1 MKKIAGIDGS
11 KGGWVCISGYENNY
25 KELKFEKLKEFN
37 DIKSKNFN
45 LVLVD
50 IPIGL
55 DIDLKKGGRIVDKLA
70 RKELL
75 TNKSSIFNAPS
86 RLVLEA
92 KNYEEAN
99 KINKNKGMGL
109 SKQSWN
115 LVKKI
120 KEVDDFIRNS
130 NKTIIFESHPEI
142 IFQVMKKDKV
152 STKKKNDEGIIER
165 RNLLEKNGFNKVFL
179 EKNLLAKDSFYK
191 KDDFVENTKKKKR
204 KDIDGHEIPDDA
216 PEGWWWHQ
224 KPSRWREEGKHDVF
238 LQGWDHG
245 IY

>member
-11 KGGWVCISGYENNY
+11 KGGWVCVSGYENNF

-37 DIKSKNFN
+37 DIKSKDFD

-92 KNYEEAN
+92 TNYEEAN

-142 IFQVMKKDKV
+142 IFQVMKRDKV

-179 EKNLLAKDSFYK
+179 ERNLSAKDSFYK
-191 KDDFVENTKKKKR
+191 KDDFIDACSLFWSANRAIAKTEVKIPN
-204 KDIDGHEIPDDA
+204 DILLDS
-216 PEGWWWHQ
+216 EGIIMQ
-224 KPSRWREEGKHDVF
+224 IKV
-238 LQGWDHG
+238 
-245 IY
+245 

>member
-11 KGGWVCISGYENNY
+11 KGGWVCVSGYENNF

-37 DIKSKNFN
+37 DIKSKDFD

-142 IFQVMKKDKV
+142 IFQVMKRDKV

-179 EKNLLAKDSFYK
+179 ERNLSAKDSFYK
-191 KDDFVENTKKKKR
+191 KDDFIDACSLFWSANRAIAKTEVKIPN
-204 KDIDGHEIPDDA
+204 DIVLDS
-216 PEGWWWHQ
+216 EGIIMQ
-224 KPSRWREEGKHDVF
+224 IKV
-238 LQGWDHG
+238 
-245 IY
+245 

>member
-11 KGGWVCISGYENNY
+11 KGGWVCVSGYENNY

-120 KEVDDFIRNS
+120 KEVDEFIKNS
-130 NKTIIFESHPEI
+130 NKTMIFESHPEI

-191 KDDFVENTKKKKR
+191 KDDFIDACSLFWSANRVIASIEVKIPN
-204 KDIDGHEIPDDA
+204 DIVLDS
-216 PEGWWWHQ
+216 EGIIMQ
-224 KPSRWREEGKHDVF
+224 IKV
-238 LQGWDHG
+238 
-245 IY
+245 

>member
-11 KGGWVCISGYENNY
+11 KGGWVCVSGYENNF

-37 DIKSKNFN
+37 DIKSKDFN

-55 DIDLKKGGRIVDKLA
+55 EINLKKGGRIVDKLA

-120 KEVDDFIRNS
+120 KEVDEFIKNS
-130 NKTIIFESHPEI
+130 NKTMIFESHPEI

-152 STKKKNDEGIIER
+152 STC
-165 RNLLEKNGFNKVFL
+165 LLYT
-179 EKNLLAKDSFYK
+179 S
-191 KDDFVENTKKKKR
+191 
-204 KDIDGHEIPDDA
+204 
-216 PEGWWWHQ
+216 
-224 KPSRWREEGKHDVF
+224 PSPRDQRGSRMPSSA
-238 LQGWDHG
+238 
-245 IY
+245 

>member
-11 KGGWVCISGYENNY
+11 KGGWVCVSGYENNF

-37 DIKSKNFN
+37 DIKSKDFD

-55 DIDLKKGGRIVDKLA
+55 DINLKKGGRIVDKLA

-142 IFQVMKKDKV
+142 IFQVMKRDKV

-179 EKNLLAKDSFYK
+179 ERNLSAKDSFYK
-191 KDDFVENTKKKKR
+191 KDDFIDACSLFWSANRAIAKTEVKIPN
-204 KDIDGHEIPDDA
+204 DIVLDS
-216 PEGWWWHQ
+216 EGIIMQ
-224 KPSRWREEGKHDVF
+224 IKV
-238 LQGWDHG
+238 
-245 IY
+245 

>member
-11 KGGWVCISGYENNY
+11 KGGWVCVSGYENNF

-37 DIKSKNFN
+37 DIKSKDFN

-55 DIDLKKGGRIVDKLA
+55 DINLKKGGRIVDKLA

-120 KEVDDFIRNS
+120 KEVDEFIRNS
-130 NKTIIFESHPEI
+130 NKTAIFESHPEI

-165 RNLLEKNGFNKVFL
+165 RNLLEKNGFNKIFL
-179 EKNLLAKDSFYK
+179 EKNLSAKDSFYK
-191 KDDFVENTKKKKR
+191 KDDFIDACSLFWSANRAIAKTEVKIPN
-204 KDIDGHEIPDDA
+204 DIVLDS
-216 PEGWWWHQ
+216 EGIIMQ
-224 KPSRWREEGKHDVF
+224 IKV
-238 LQGWDHG
+238 
-245 IY
+245 

>member
-11 KGGWVCISGYENNY
+11 KGGWVCVSGYENNF

-37 DIKSKNFN
+37 DIKSKDFN

-55 DIDLKKGGRIVDKLA
+55 DINLKKGGRIVDKLA

-142 IFQVMKKDKV
+142 IFQVMKRDKV

-179 EKNLLAKDSFYK
+179 KRNLSAKDSFYK
-191 KDDFVENTKKKKR
+191 KDDFIDACSLFWSANRAIAKTEVKIPN
-204 KDIDGHEIPDDA
+204 DIVLDS
-216 PEGWWWHQ
+216 EGIIMQ
-224 KPSRWREEGKHDVF
+224 IKV
-238 LQGWDHG
+238 
-245 IY
+245 

>member
-1 MKKIAGIDGS
+1 M
-11 KGGWVCISGYENNY
+11 
-25 KELKFEKLKEFN
+25 KFEKLKEFN
-37 DIKSKNFN
+37 DIKSKDFD

-55 DIDLKKGGRIVDKLA
+55 DINLKKGGRIVDKLA

-92 KNYEEAN
+92 TNYEEAN

-142 IFQVMKKDKV
+142 IFQVMKRDKV

-179 EKNLLAKDSFYK
+179 ERNLSAKDSFYK
-191 KDDFVENTKKKKR
+191 KDDFIDACSLFWSANRAIAKTEVKIPN
-204 KDIDGHEIPDDA
+204 DIVLDS
-216 PEGWWWHQ
+216 EGIIMQ
-224 KPSRWREEGKHDVF
+224 IKV
-238 LQGWDHG
+238 
-245 IY
+245 

>member
-11 KGGWVCISGYENNY
+11 KGGWVCVSGYENNY

-120 KEVDDFIRNS
+120 KEVDEFIKNS

-191 KDDFVENTKKKKR
+191 KDDFIDACSLFWSANRAMAKTEVKIPN
-204 KDIDGHEIPDDA
+204 DIVLDS
-216 PEGWWWHQ
+216 EGIIMQ
-224 KPSRWREEGKHDVF
+224 IKV
-238 LQGWDHG
+238 
-245 IY
+245 

>member
-11 KGGWVCISGYENNY
+11 KGGWVCVSGYENNFR
-25 KELKFEKLKEFN
+25 KLKFEKLEKFH
-37 DIKSKNFN
+37 DIKLKDFN

-86 RLVLEA
+86 RLVLDA

-99 KINKNKGMGL
+99 KINKSKGMGL

-120 KEVDDFIRNS
+120 KEVDEYIRNS

-142 IFQVMKKDKV
+142 IFQIMKRDKV
-152 STKKKNDEGIIER
+152 SSKKKNKEGIIER
-165 RNLLEKNGFNKVFL
+165 RNLLVKSGFDKVFL
-179 EKNLLAKDSFYK
+179 ERNLSAKDNFYK
-191 KDDFVENTKKKKR
+191 QDDF
-204 KDIDGHEIPDDA
+204 IDACSLFWSANRAIANSEVKIPNDTVLDS
-216 PEGWWWHQ
+216 EGIIMQ
-224 KPSRWREEGKHDVF
+224 IKV
-238 LQGWDHG
+238 
-245 IY
+245 

>member
-11 KGGWVCISGYENNY
+11 KGGWVCVSGYENNFR
-25 KELKFEKLKEFN
+25 ELKFEKLEKFH
-37 DIKSKNFN
+37 DIKLKDFN

-86 RLVLEA
+86 RLVLNA

-99 KINKNKGMGL
+99 KINKSKGMGL

-120 KEVDDFIRNS
+120 KEVDEYIRNS

-142 IFQVMKKDKV
+142 IFQIMKRDKV
-152 STKKKNDEGIIER
+152 SSKKKNKEGIIER
-165 RNLLEKNGFNKVFL
+165 KNLLVKSGFDKVFL
-179 EKNLLAKDSFYK
+179 ERNLSAKDNFYK
-191 KDDFVENTKKKKR
+191 QDDF
-204 KDIDGHEIPDDA
+204 IDACSLFWSANRAIANSEVKIPNDTLLDS
-216 PEGWWWHQ
+216 EGIIMQ
-224 KPSRWREEGKHDVF
+224 IKV
-238 LQGWDHG
+238 
-245 IY
+245 

>member
-11 KGGWVCISGYENNY
+11 KGGWVCVSGYENNF
-25 KELKFEKLKEFN
+25 KELKFEKLEKFH
-37 DIKSKNFN
+37 DIKLKDFN

-55 DIDLKKGGRIVDKLA
+55 DIDQKKGGRIVDRLA

-86 RLVLEA
+86 RLVLDA

-99 KINKNKGMGL
+99 KINKSKGMGL

-120 KEVDDFIRNS
+120 KEVDEYIRNS

-142 IFQVMKKDKV
+142 IFQIMKRDKV
-152 STKKKNDEGIIER
+152 SSKKKNKEGIIER
-165 RNLLEKNGFNKVFL
+165 RNLLVKSGFDKVFL
-179 EKNLLAKDSFYK
+179 ERNLSAKDNFYK
-191 KDDFVENTKKKKR
+191 QDDF
-204 KDIDGHEIPDDA
+204 IDACSLFWSANRAIANSEVKIPNDTVLDS
-216 PEGWWWHQ
+216 EGIIMQ
-224 KPSRWREEGKHDVF
+224 IKV
-238 LQGWDHG
+238 
-245 IY
+245 

>member
-11 KGGWVCISGYENNY
+11 KGGWVCVSGYENNFR
-25 KELKFEKLKEFN
+25 ELKFEKLEKFH
-37 DIKSKNFN
+37 DIKLKDFN

-86 RLVLEA
+86 RLVLNA

-99 KINKNKGMGL
+99 KINKSKGMGL

-120 KEVDDFIRNS
+120 KEVDEYIRNS

-142 IFQVMKKDKV
+142 IFQIMKRDKV
-152 STKKKNDEGIIER
+152 SSKKKNKEGIIER
-165 RNLLEKNGFNKVFL
+165 RNLLVKSGFDKVFL
-179 EKNLLAKDSFYK
+179 ERNLSAKDNFYK
-191 KDDFVENTKKKKR
+191 QDDF
-204 KDIDGHEIPDDA
+204 IDACSLFWSANRAIANSEVKIPNDTLLDS
-216 PEGWWWHQ
+216 EGIIMQ
-224 KPSRWREEGKHDVF
+224 IKV
-238 LQGWDHG
+238 
-245 IY
+245 

>member
-11 KGGWVCISGYENNY
+11 KGGWVCVSGYENNY

-55 DIDLKKGGRIVDKLA
+55 DINLKKGGRIVDKLA

-86 RLVLEA
+86 RLVLKA

-120 KEVDDFIRNS
+120 KEVDEFIKNS

-191 KDDFVENTKKKKR
+191 KDDFIDACSLFWSANRVITKTEVKIPN
-204 KDIDGHEIPDDA
+204 DIFLDS
-216 PEGWWWHQ
+216 EGIIMQ
-224 KPSRWREEGKHDVF
+224 IKV
-238 LQGWDHG
+238 
-245 IY
+245 

>member
-11 KGGWVCISGYENNY
+11 KGGWVCVSGYQNNF
-25 KELKFEKLKEFN
+25 KELKFEKLKGFN
-37 DIKSKNFN
+37 DIKSKDFN

-120 KEVDDFIRNS
+120 KEVDEFIKNS

-152 STKKKNDEGIIER
+152 STKKKNEEGIIER

-191 KDDFVENTKKKKR
+191 KDDFIDACSLFWSANRAMAKTEVKIPN
-204 KDIDGHEIPDDA
+204 DIVLDS
-216 PEGWWWHQ
+216 EGIIMQ
-224 KPSRWREEGKHDVF
+224 IKV
-238 LQGWDHG
+238 
-245 IY
+245 

>member
-11 KGGWVCISGYENNY
+11 KGGWVCVSGYENNF
-25 KELKFEKLKEFN
+25 KELKFEKLKEFD
-37 DIKSKNFN
+37 DIKSKDFN

-55 DIDLKKGGRIVDKLA
+55 DINLKKGGRIVDKLA

-142 IFQVMKKDKV
+142 IFQVMKRDKV

-179 EKNLLAKDSFYK
+179 ERNLSAKDSFYK
-191 KDDFVENTKKKKR
+191 KDDFIDACSLFWSANRAIAKTEVKIPN
-204 KDIDGHEIPDDA
+204 DIVLDS
-216 PEGWWWHQ
+216 EGIIMQ
-224 KPSRWREEGKHDVF
+224 IKV
-238 LQGWDHG
+238 
-245 IY
+245 

>member
-11 KGGWVCISGYENNY
+11 KGGWVCVSGYQNNF
-25 KELKFEKLKEFN
+25 KELKFEKLKGFN
-37 DIKSKNFN
+37 DIKSKDFN

-120 KEVDDFIRNS
+120 KEVDEFIKNS

-191 KDDFVENTKKKKR
+191 KDDFIDACSLFWSANRAMAKTEVKIPN
-204 KDIDGHEIPDDA
+204 DIVLDS
-216 PEGWWWHQ
+216 EGIIMQ
-224 KPSRWREEGKHDVF
+224 IKV
-238 LQGWDHG
+238 
-245 IY
+245 

>member
-11 KGGWVCISGYENNY
+11 KGGWVCVSGYENNF
-25 KELKFEKLKEFN
+25 KKLKFEKLEKFH
-37 DIKSKNFN
+37 DVKSKNFN

-86 RLVLEA
+86 RLVLDA

-99 KINKNKGMGL
+99 KINKSKGMGL

-120 KEVDDFIRNS
+120 KEVDKYIRDS
-130 NKTIIFESHPEI
+130 NETIIFESHPEI
-142 IFQVMKKDKV
+142 IFQIMKRGRVSSKKKMKK
-152 STKKKNDEGIIER
+152 E
-165 RNLLEKNGFNKVFL
+165 
-179 EKNLLAKDSFYK
+179 
-191 KDDFVENTKKKKR
+191 
-204 KDIDGHEIPDDA
+204 
-216 PEGWWWHQ
+216 
-224 KPSRWREEGKHDVF
+224 
-238 LQGWDHG
+238 
-245 IY
+245 

>member
-11 KGGWVCISGYENNY
+11 KGGWVCVSGYENNY

-37 DIKSKNFN
+37 DIKSENFN

-99 KINKNKGMGL
+99 KINKKKGMGL

-142 IFQVMKKDKV
+142 IFQVMKRDKV
-152 STKKKNDEGIIER
+152 STKKKNEEGIIER

-179 EKNLLAKDSFYK
+179 ERNLSAKDSFYK
-191 KDDFVENTKKKKR
+191 KDDFIDACSLFWSANRAIAKTEVKIPN
-204 KDIDGHEIPDDA
+204 DIVLDS
-216 PEGWWWHQ
+216 EGIIMQ
-224 KPSRWREEGKHDVF
+224 IKV
-238 LQGWDHG
+238 
-245 IY
+245 

>member
-11 KGGWVCISGYENNY
+11 KGGWVCVSGYENNF

-37 DIKSKNFN
+37 DIKSKDFD

-55 DIDLKKGGRIVDKLA
+55 DINLKKGGRIVDKLA

-142 IFQVMKKDKV
+142 IFQVMKRDKV
-152 STKKKNDEGIIER
+152 STKKKNNEGIIER

-179 EKNLLAKDSFYK
+179 ERNLSAKDSFYK
-191 KDDFVENTKKKKR
+191 KDDFIDACSLFWSANRAIAKTEVKIPN
-204 KDIDGHEIPDDA
+204 DIVLDS
-216 PEGWWWHQ
+216 EGIIMQ
-224 KPSRWREEGKHDVF
+224 IKV
-238 LQGWDHG
+238 
-245 IY
+245 

>member
-11 KGGWVCISGYENNY
+11 KGGWVCVSGYENNF
-25 KELKFEKLKEFN
+25 KELEFEKLKEFN
-37 DIKSKNFN
+37 DIKSKDFN

-142 IFQVMKKDKV
+142 IFQVMKRDKV

-165 RNLLEKNGFNKVFL
+165 KNLLEKNGFNKVFL
-179 EKNLLAKDSFYK
+179 ERNLSAKDSFYK
-191 KDDFVENTKKKKR
+191 KDDFIDACSLFWSANRAIAKTEVKIPN
-204 KDIDGHEIPDDA
+204 DIVLDS
-216 PEGWWWHQ
+216 EGIIMQ
-224 KPSRWREEGKHDVF
+224 IKV
-238 LQGWDHG
+238 
-245 IY
+245 

>member
-11 KGGWVCISGYENNY
+11 KGGWVCVSGYENNY

-37 DIKSKNFN
+37 DIKSKDFN

-55 DIDLKKGGRIVDKLA
+55 DIDLKQGGRIVDKLA

-86 RLVLEA
+86 RLVLDA

-99 KINKNKGMGL
+99 RINKSKGMGL

-120 KEVDDFIRNS
+120 KEVDEFIKNS
-130 NKTIIFESHPEI
+130 NKTMIFESHPEI

-191 KDDFVENTKKKKR
+191 KDDFIDACSLFWSANRVITKTEVKIPN
-204 KDIDGHEIPDDA
+204 DIFLDS
-216 PEGWWWHQ
+216 EGIIMQ
-224 KPSRWREEGKHDVF
+224 IKV
-238 LQGWDHG
+238 
-245 IY
+245 

>member
-11 KGGWVCISGYENNY
+11 KGGWVCVSGYENNY

-99 KINKNKGMGL
+99 KINKKKGMGL

-142 IFQVMKKDKV
+142 IFQVMKRDKV

-179 EKNLLAKDSFYK
+179 ERNLSAKDSFYK
-191 KDDFVENTKKKKR
+191 KDDFIDACSLFWSANRAIAKTEVKIPN
-204 KDIDGHEIPDDA
+204 DIVLDS
-216 PEGWWWHQ
+216 EGIIMQ
-224 KPSRWREEGKHDVF
+224 IKV
-238 LQGWDHG
+238 
-245 IY
+245 

>member
-11 KGGWVCISGYENNY
+11 KGGWVCVSGYENNY

-86 RLVLEA
+86 RLVLDA

-99 KINKNKGMGL
+99 RINKSKGMGL

-120 KEVDDFIRNS
+120 KEVDEFIKNS
-130 NKTIIFESHPEI
+130 NKTIVFESHPEI

-191 KDDFVENTKKKKR
+191 KDDFIDACSLFWSANRVITKTEVKIPN
-204 KDIDGHEIPDDA
+204 DIFLDS
-216 PEGWWWHQ
+216 EGIIMQ
-224 KPSRWREEGKHDVF
+224 IKV
-238 LQGWDHG
+238 
-245 IY
+245 

>member
-11 KGGWVCISGYENNY
+11 KGGWVCVSGYENNF
-25 KELKFEKLKEFN
+25 KELKFEKLKEFD
-37 DIKSKNFN
+37 DIKSKDFN

-142 IFQVMKKDKV
+142 IFQVMKRDKV

-179 EKNLLAKDSFYK
+179 ERNLSAKDSFYK
-191 KDDFVENTKKKKR
+191 KDDFIDACSLFWSANRAIAKTEVKIPN
-204 KDIDGHEIPDDA
+204 DIVLDS
-216 PEGWWWHQ
+216 EGIIMQ
-224 KPSRWREEGKHDVF
+224 IKV
-238 LQGWDHG
+238 
-245 IY
+245 

>member
-11 KGGWVCISGYENNY
+11 KGGWVCVSGYENNF

-37 DIKSKNFN
+37 DIKSKDFD

-55 DIDLKKGGRIVDKLA
+55 DINLKKGGRIVDKLA

-92 KNYEEAN
+92 TNYEEAN

-142 IFQVMKKDKV
+142 IFQVMKRDKV

-179 EKNLLAKDSFYK
+179 ERNLSAKDSFYK
-191 KDDFVENTKKKKR
+191 KDDFIDACSLFWSANRAIAKTEVKIPN
-204 KDIDGHEIPDDA
+204 DIVLDS
-216 PEGWWWHQ
+216 EGIIMQ
-224 KPSRWREEGKHDVF
+224 IKV
-238 LQGWDHG
+238 
-245 IY
+245 

>member
-11 KGGWVCISGYENNY
+11 KGGWVCVSGYENNY

-37 DIKSKNFN
+37 DVKSKNFN

-86 RLVLEA
+86 RLVLDA

-99 KINKNKGMGL
+99 KINKSKGMGL

-120 KEVDDFIRNS
+120 KEVDKYIRDS
-130 NKTIIFESHPEI
+130 NETIIFESHPEI
-142 IFQVMKKDKV
+142 IFQIMKRGKV
-152 STKKKNDEGIIER
+152 SSKKKNEEGIIER
-165 RNLLEKNGFNKVFL
+165 RNLLVKNGFDKVFL
-179 EKNLLAKDSFYK
+179 ERNLSAKDNFYK
-191 KDDFVENTKKKKR
+191 QDDF
-204 KDIDGHEIPDDA
+204 IDACSLFWSANRAIANSEVKIPNDKVLDS
-216 PEGWWWHQ
+216 EGIIMQ
-224 KPSRWREEGKHDVF
+224 IKV
-238 LQGWDHG
+238 
-245 IY
+245 

>member
-11 KGGWVCISGYENNY
+11 KGGWVCVSGYENNF

-37 DIKSKNFN
+37 DIKSKDFN

-55 DIDLKKGGRIVDKLA
+55 EINLKKGGRIVDKLA

-130 NKTIIFESHPEI
+130 NKTIIFESHTEI
-142 IFQVMKKDKV
+142 IFQVMKRDKV

-179 EKNLLAKDSFYK
+179 ERNLSAKDSFYK
-191 KDDFVENTKKKKR
+191 KDDFIDACSLFWSANRAIAKTEVKIPN
-204 KDIDGHEIPDDA
+204 DIVLDS
-216 PEGWWWHQ
+216 EGIIMQ
-224 KPSRWREEGKHDVF
+224 IKV
-238 LQGWDHG
+238 
-245 IY
+245 

>member
-11 KGGWVCISGYENNY
+11 KGGWVCVSGYENNY

-109 SKQSWN
+109 SRQSWN

-120 KEVDDFIRNS
+120 KEVDEFIKNS
-130 NKTIIFESHPEI
+130 NKTIVFESHPEI

-191 KDDFVENTKKKKR
+191 KDDFIDACSLFWSANRVITKTEVKIPN
-204 KDIDGHEIPDDA
+204 DIFLDS
-216 PEGWWWHQ
+216 EGIIMQ
-224 KPSRWREEGKHDVF
+224 IKV
-238 LQGWDHG
+238 
-245 IY
+245 

>member
-11 KGGWVCISGYENNY
+11 KGGWVCVSGYENNFR
-25 KELKFEKLKEFN
+25 ELKFEKLEKFH
-37 DIKSKNFN
+37 DIKLKDFN

-86 RLVLEA
+86 RLVLNA

-99 KINKNKGMGL
+99 KINKSKGMGL

-120 KEVDDFIRNS
+120 KEVDEYIRNS

-142 IFQVMKKDKV
+142 IFQIMKRDKV
-152 STKKKNDEGIIER
+152 SSKKKNKEGIIER
-165 RNLLEKNGFNKVFL
+165 RNLLIKSGFDKVFL
-179 EKNLLAKDSFYK
+179 ERNLSAKDNFYK
-191 KDDFVENTKKKKR
+191 QDDF
-204 KDIDGHEIPDDA
+204 IDACSLFWSANRAIANSEVKIPNDTVLDS
-216 PEGWWWHQ
+216 EGIIMQ
-224 KPSRWREEGKHDVF
+224 IKV
-238 LQGWDHG
+238 
-245 IY
+245 

>member
-11 KGGWVCISGYENNY
+11 KGGWVCVSGYENNF
-25 KELKFEKLKEFN
+25 KELKFEKLKEFD
-37 DIKSKNFN
+37 DIKSKDFN

-120 KEVDDFIRNS
+120 KEVDEFIRNS

-142 IFQVMKKDKV
+142 IFQAMKRDKV

-165 RNLLEKNGFNKVFL
+165 TNLLEKNGFNKVFL
-179 EKNLLAKDSFYK
+179 EKNLSAKDSFYK
-191 KDDFVENTKKKKR
+191 KDDF
-204 KDIDGHEIPDDA
+204 IDACSLFWSANRAIAKTEIKIPNDMVLDS
-216 PEGWWWHQ
+216 EGIIMQ
-224 KPSRWREEGKHDVF
+224 IKV
-238 LQGWDHG
+238 
-245 IY
+245 

>member
-11 KGGWVCISGYENNY
+11 KGGWVCVSGYENNY

-99 KINKNKGMGL
+99 KINKKKGMGL

-120 KEVDDFIRNS
+120 KEVDEFIKNS

-142 IFQVMKKDKV
+142 IFQVMKRDKV
-152 STKKKNDEGIIER
+152 STKKKNEEGIIER

-179 EKNLLAKDSFYK
+179 ERNLSAKDSFYK
-191 KDDFVENTKKKKR
+191 KDDFIDACSLFWSANRAIAKTEVKIPN
-204 KDIDGHEIPDDA
+204 DIVLDS
-216 PEGWWWHQ
+216 EGIIMQ
-224 KPSRWREEGKHDVF
+224 IKV
-238 LQGWDHG
+238 
-245 IY
+245 

>member
-11 KGGWVCISGYENNY
+11 KGGWVCVSGYENNY

-120 KEVDDFIRNS
+120 KEVDEFIKNS

-191 KDDFVENTKKKKR
+191 KDDFIDACSLFWSANRVITKTEVKIPN
-204 KDIDGHEIPDDA
+204 DIFLDS
-216 PEGWWWHQ
+216 EGIIMQ
-224 KPSRWREEGKHDVF
+224 IKV
-238 LQGWDHG
+238 
-245 IY
+245 